1 MYKCIENK
9 FKYYQSHLGSK
20 QCIISLPFIVAK
32 KLYGPPKRVSIQVIK
47 GYVHYEAILAPL

>member
-9 FKYYQSHLGSK
+9 FKYYQWHLGSK

-32 KLYGPPKRVSIQVIK
+32 QLYGPPKRVSIQVINLLIK
-47 GYVHYEAILAPL
+47 IKFNQ